1 MFEFGFNNFNLNGL
15 YTGIFNPFLNSGVN
29 AFNTTY
35 TPSIFGTFSPAYPNY
50 VMPTDY
56 MTYNPFMNIFNTTPQ
71 MLSPQP
77 FTFMNSFPQLNFNNS
92 YNFSNYYQNYWD
104 FGLNNDFTTNSHKT
118 ESSHKTTHAKKSSTR
133 SNSEQTSTQ
142 ASYTDFKIDK
152 EFIDKVKEISKRL
165 NCDYKDLLAVMNS
178 ESGIN
183 PQAWNGNTAVGLI
196 QFTNIALAEINQT
209 YGTSYTKE
217 QVGQMSG
224 LEQLDL
230 VEKFLTVVKKR
241 NFASDHKLSAGD
253 LYAMVFAPSKA
264 NQEVLYKKG
273 SAAYAQNPLDL
284 NNDGVITK
292 QDLAEHLQRKQVNLI
307 A

>member
-1 MFEFGFNNFNLNGL
+1 MNNNF
-15 YTGIFNPFLNSGVN
+15 
-29 AFNTTY
+29 TT
-35 TPSIFGTFSPAYPNY
+35 S
-50 VMPTDY
+50 
-56 MTYNPFMNIFNTTPQ
+56 
-71 MLSPQP
+71 
-77 FTFMNSFPQLNFNNS
+77 
-92 YNFSNYYQNYWD
+92 
-104 FGLNNDFTTNSHKT
+104 SHKT
-118 ESSHKTTHAKKSSTR
+118 ESSNKTTHSKKSSTK
-133 SNSEQTSTQ
+133 STSEQTSTQ

-196 QFTNIALAEINQT
+196 QFTDIALADINQT
-209 YGTSYTKE
+209 YGTSYTKD
-217 QVGQMSG
+217 QVGQMTG
-224 LEQLDL
+224 IEQLNL
-230 VEKFLTVVKKR
+230 VEKFLTLVKKR
-241 NFASDHKLSAGD
+241 NFPSDKKLSAGD

-292 QDLAEHLQRKQVNLI
+292 QDLAEHLQRKQVNLV